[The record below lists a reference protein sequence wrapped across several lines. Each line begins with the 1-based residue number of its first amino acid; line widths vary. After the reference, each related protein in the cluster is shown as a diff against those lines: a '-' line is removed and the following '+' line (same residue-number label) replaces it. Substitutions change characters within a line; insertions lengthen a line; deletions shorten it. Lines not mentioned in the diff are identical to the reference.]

1 MLEDIDEIWVPN
13 GFVGEAVR
21 QVFAGPITI
30 IPPTVDVGGVP
41 ARRRKDFGMEAER
54 FYFLFS
60 FDYFSS
66 PYRKNPLGVV
76 EAFQRAFP
84 NGRENVG
91 LIIHCIGQ
99 VDRYADIHKAI
110 QQASAADSRIQ
121 ISDRSFSH
129 NDMLGLIHSAD
140 AYVSLHR
147 SEGLGM
153 GMAEAMAFGRIVIG
167 TNFSGN
173 ADFLTEQTGF
183 PVPVYS
189 ATREASRIFLGRISG
204 LG

>member
-1 MLEDIDEIWVPN
+1 MLRTYWELPNAPKAWRGMLEDIDEIWVPN

-84 NGRENVG
+84 NGKKNVG

-110 QQASAADSRIQ
+110 QQASAADLRIQ

-129 NDMLGLIHSAD
+129 NDMLGLIIR
-140 AYVSLHR
+140 LTLMFR
-147 SEGLGM
+147 
-153 GMAEAMAFGRIVIG
+153 FIVPKVWVWVWLKLWPSVG
-167 TNFSGN
+167 
-173 ADFLTEQTGF
+173 
-183 PVPVYS
+183 
-189 ATREASRIFLGRISG
+189 
-204 LG
+204 